1 MIPTFI
7 GSTILVF
14 TILQMAPGGP
24 IEQMML
30 ELQMGG
36 AMAGEAGGGSS
47 SSHSGAVSLPPKALQ
62 ELKRFYGFDKP
73 IYERYLS
80 WLGIWPR
87 EIKHRDLNLPKDI
100 NSIEKRVGKIDGKLW
115 KIDIALSENKS
126 PIVYEKSGEVSNQWF
141 SKIENFNPGTAIV
154 FPSFINHKVEKITSG
169 SRASLAIWMNGP
181 KFR

>member
-7 GSTILVF
+7 GSTVLVF

-47 SSHSGAVSLPPKALQ
+47 SSVSGSVSLPPKALE

-87 EIKHRDLNLPKDI
+87 EIKHRDLNFPKNI
-100 NSIEKRVGKIDGKLW
+100 NSIEKRVGKIDGQFW
-115 KIDIALSENKS
+115 KVDILLSENGP
-126 PIVYEKSGEVSNQWF
+126 PIVYEKSGEISQDWF
-141 SKIENFNPGTAIV
+141 SK
-154 FPSFINHKVEKITSG
+154 VE
-169 SRASLAIWMNGP
+169 
-181 KFR
+181 